1 MSLKKFPQK
10 KTRIPCS
17 RVVSF
22 VSSQTPFPALRHGSN
37 YPFLGTSC
45 DSKLNQTIYLS
56 GAVWLRY
63 IMWFSEELL
72 PSESVSV
79 PLSLLIKKRRDMGVC
94 VTLASLFLFFLQD
107 GSFFTDAI
115 QPSPFTV
122 FFLKT
127 LFSILE
133 TWKSADTPKHLLP
146 KV

>member
-1 MSLKKFPQK
+1 
-10 KTRIPCS
+10 
-17 RVVSF
+17 
-22 VSSQTPFPALRHGSN
+22 
-37 YPFLGTSC
+37 
-45 DSKLNQTIYLS
+45 
-56 GAVWLRY
+56 
-63 IMWFSEELL
+63 MWFSEELL